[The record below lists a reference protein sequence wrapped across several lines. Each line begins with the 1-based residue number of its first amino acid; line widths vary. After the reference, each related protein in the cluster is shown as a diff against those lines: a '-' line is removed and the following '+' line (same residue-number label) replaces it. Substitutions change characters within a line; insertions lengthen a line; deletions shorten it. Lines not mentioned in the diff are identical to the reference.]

1 MSGSDGPLA
10 RLLGHWTFGIEHSTF
25 KGTRSTPEPTIPR
38 ELLPLVRDAL
48 HGRYEVER
56 EVARGG
62 AARVFAGQAPDGR
75 AVAIKILHPELAV
88 TVTADR
94 FLREVAFLRRLEHP
108 HIAQVVDSGEAH
120 YFLYYV
126 MNWVEGPTLRQH
138 LDRVRRASLSDT
150 QRIAR
155 DLLDA
160 LGYAHG
166 QGIVHRDVKPDNI
179 VLSPDGAVLLDFG
192 IAKAL
197 VSAADMVRLTR
208 SGFTVGTS
216 TYMSPEQVAGAEAI
230 DHRSDI
236 YSVACVLFECLAGRP
251 PFVHPREEIVLR
263 LQQSEQ
269 AQDVR
274 ELRKD
279 APAPLAA
286 AIMRAL
292 RKAPAERWGSAGEM
306 RGVMG
311 E

>member
-1 MSGSDGPLA
+1 V
-10 RLLGHWTFGIEHSTF
+10 
-25 KGTRSTPEPTIPR
+25 R
-38 ELLPLVRDAL
+38 EAL
-48 HGRYEVER
+48 QGRYAVER
-56 EVARGG
+56 EIARGG
-62 AARVFAGQAPDGR
+62 AARVFFGHAPDGR

-94 FLREVAFLRRLEHP
+94 FLREVDFLRRLEHP
-108 HIAQVVDSGEAH
+108 GIAQVVDSGEAH

-166 QGIVHRDVKPDNI
+166 AGIVHRDVKPDNI
-179 VLSPDGAVLLDFG
+179 VLSPDGVVLLDFG

-216 TYMSPEQVAGAEAI
+216 TYMSPEQVAGTEAI

-236 YSVACVLFECLAGRP
+236 YSTGCVLFECLAGRP
-251 PFVHPREEIVLR
+251 PFVHPREEMVLR
-263 LQQSEQ
+263 LQQSEP
-269 AQDVR
+269 AREVR
-274 ELRKD
+274 DYRPD
-279 APAPLAA
+279 APALLATG
-286 AIMRAL
+286 IMRAL
-292 RKAPAERWGSAGEM
+292 QKTPGERWGSAGEM
-306 RGVMG
+306 WEAMG
-311 E
+311 GGRP